1 MNNLLFSM
9 HRAMI
14 LNRLYIGYWKSN
26 TYCFTRAKIIIDN
39 DVLLYFIWGFQQ
51 LAIISDKY

>member
-9 HRAMI
+9 YRVMI

-26 TYCFTRAKIIIDN
+26 IYCFIRIKIIIDN
-39 DVLLYFIWGFQQ
+39 DVLLYFIWGF
-51 LAIISDKY
+51 

>member
-1 MNNLLFSM
+1 MFSM